1 MQTYTF
7 ALAYGTVDDP
17 WFEEIDV
24 QASSPA
30 AALLEAERLAQAEY
44 MPGYRAIV
52 ELPTGGTGGWCQIWS
67 LK

>member
-1 MQTYTF
+1 MSTYTF

-30 AALLEAERLAQAEY
+30 AALAAVKQLAEEDY
-44 MPGYRAIV
+44 MPGYRQIV
-52 ELPTGGTGGWCQIWS
+52 ELPVGGTGGWCQVWS